1 MPTMS
6 YAHQRCYSKQ
16 TCGRLSPHNAS
27 HIPNSSYLLPRHLP
41 QGLSP
46 LEGQSAPHSCYIPPP
61 CHQRERLKALQT
73 SLVLYHLFKGDNFKQ
88 FIVKLHMYTLAQLSL
103 SLCQH
108 CFTNTA
114 GASTREPPGACGTGF
129 NILNQHWSSKK
140 AHQLDPIQLLGLVGV
155 GKHAICSL
163 STQTPVEG
171 YLFSIPN
178 ADQRHLE
185 METTGAI

>member
-1 MPTMS
+1 MS

-46 LEGQSAPHSCYIPPP
+46 LEGQSAPHSCYISPP

-108 CFTNTA
+108 YFTNTA